1 MGYIRKNTVILALIL
16 SLSLAAGAAD
26 SKPIGVQ
33 EALDK
38 PVKLKLTDARVAD
51 VLARLV
57 DETGAK
63 FVLDERTYEYLP
75 YGDQTKLNVTLD
87 GYTLREALTPLLIRQ
102 GLTWSVQGNAI
113 RIGPSDTLFRMNRRA
128 TFEELTVLGKLHTAK
143 IEKPKTG
150 GSVIDQLRK
159 VTGRGDLEIR
169 YSRSIQEQGDTAAAE
184 VAALKALPA
193 TPVAY
198 LNRLCQ
204 GNAWSW
210 HLRENKIR
218 VITARHQLGRQLRR
232 KVTLKYRRADL
243 TDVIVDLARQAR
255 IKLTMTPGV
264 MNLLPAETRNN
275 FNLGMA
281 EATIREALEVIAGAT
296 GLQFD
301 RTDEG
306 IVVKA
311 SEFLKTA
318 ATQPTTRKRSAYF
331 VQIPVKGPD
340 GTTMMLFVR
349 PEELPADV
357 RKKIE
362 AARDKY
368 IVQLREMK

>member
-1 MGYIRKNTVILALIL
+1 MGYIRKNTIILALIL
-16 SLSLAAGAAD
+16 SLALTVGAAD

-33 EALDK
+33 KALDK
-38 PVKLKLTDARVAD
+38 PVKLKLSDARVAD
-51 VLARLV
+51 VLKRLT

-63 FVLDERTYEYLP
+63 FVLDEQTYEYLP

-102 GLTWSVQGNAI
+102 GLTWSVKGNAI

-128 TFEELTVLGKLHTAK
+128 TFEELEALGKLHTAK

-150 GSVIDQLRK
+150 GSVINQLRK
-159 VTGRGDLEIR
+159 VTGRSNLEIR
-169 YSRSIQEQGDTAAAE
+169 YSRGIEGDTAAAE
-184 VAALKALPA
+184 IEALKALPA

-204 GNAWSW
+204 RHGWSW
-210 HLRENKIR
+210 HLSENRIR
-218 VITARHQLGRQLRR
+218 IINARHQLGRQLRR

-264 MNLLPAETRNN
+264 MNMLPAETRNN
-275 FNLGMA
+275 FNLEMA

-306 IVVKA
+306 ILVKA
-311 SEFLKTA
+311 SEFLKKA
-318 ATQPTTRKRSAYF
+318 ATQPASTRKRSAYF

-362 AARDKY
+362 AAKDEY
-368 IVQLREMK
+368 IENIRKMK